1 MSVDLT
7 SLWPQSRILLMFIPT
22 MHWLFLESS
31 KWASYM
37 LTNQYVSCSHRRK
50 SPLLHNSLPVP
61 FLWLLKLILMSVC
74 MSTVGWCVVSAHSQS
89 HPSSRSLGSLGSRD
103 GALSFLYSPILP
115 YINQAQ
121 KLLYLYL
128 GVSQTLVNNLVGS

>member
-1 MSVDLT
+1 
-7 SLWPQSRILLMFIPT
+7 

-61 FLWLLKLILMSVC
+61 FLWLLKPILMSVC
-74 MSTVGWCVVSAHSQS
+74 VSTVGWCVVSAHSQN
-89 HPSSRSLGSLGSRD
+89 HPSSRSQGSLGSRD
-103 GALSFLYSPILP
+103 GELSFLSSPILP
-115 YINQAQ
+115 VSTRLRNCSTYI
-121 KLLYLYL
+121 L
-128 GVSQTLVNNLVGS
+128 GSHRLW